1 MSDTDLTP
9 EQRAAVESTAHALEI
24 RAGAGTGKTYTL
36 AHRVARMA
44 RDGAPQHCLLVVT
57 FTREATASVARRL
70 GILLG
75 KDHQVRVQSFHQWA
89 ARELPPEERRFL
101 EDGEGRR
108 IVLQV
113 LQRRAVGPG
122 FARAL
127 GVAPGSGDDV
137 ATRVMGFLSYVRN
150 AETTVGGAIDGPYS
164 ALQPYDALLRDIEET
179 YVERKGNRL
188 DYDDLLL
195 AFRDRLKRD
204 ADYSRRVAS
213 ALDHLFVDEYQ
224 DVNPAQAQA
233 VRLLTVGPDAPG
245 VTVVGDPRQ
254 SIYGFR
260 GSSPRHL
267 QDFLK
272 AYGDRGERVALT
284 RSFRSTKSIVE
295 ASNEILPDPHPL
307 RAQPKAPQGSA
318 PRLLPCVDAA
328 VEARAVADHVERL
341 LGDGAQPADIAVLAR
356 SRHLAAAYVEEVQ
369 ERRRCDLWAKDNPD
383 QIEKADATPQK
394 MGAALLA
401 RAANVLE
408 RRRRLRSLQ
417 SEGLTLVEVKTIHA
431 AKGLEWDHVVVL
443 GARDGGLPSDHA
455 LSAPKHCAKEILEE
469 ERRLAYVAST
479 RARKTLLFTWPEK
492 GARRSY
498 EPSRFLAPLLPKPV
512 LASAPGPSKA
522 PALGKA

>member
-1 MSDTDLTP
+1 MSDPELTP
-9 EQRAAVESTAHALEI
+9 EQRAAIDSTAHALEI
-24 RAGAGTGKTYTL
+24 RAGAGTGKTFTL

-44 RDGAPQHCLLVVT
+44 RGGVPEHRLLVVT

-75 KDHQVRVQSFHQWA
+75 RDHEVRVLSFHQWA

-101 EDGEGRR
+101 EDGEARR
-108 IVLQV
+108 IVLQA
-113 LQRRAVGPG
+113 LQRRATGPG

-150 AETTVGGAIDGPYS
+150 AETTVGGAIDGPYA
-164 ALQPYDALLRDIEET
+164 ALAPYDALLRDIEET
-179 YVERKGNRL
+179 YVERKGGRL
-188 DYDDLLL
+188 DYDDLIL
-195 AFRDRLKRD
+195 AFRDRLRRLPEFRK
-204 ADYSRRVAS
+204 RVAGG
-213 ALDHLFVDEYQ
+213 LDHLFVDEYQ
-224 DVNPAQAQA
+224 DVNPAQAQT
-233 VRLLTVGPDAPG
+233 VKLLTKEDGAPG

-260 GSSPRHL
+260 GSSPRFL
-267 QDFLK
+267 LDFLK

-284 RSFRSTKSIVE
+284 RSFRSTRSIVA

-307 RAQPKAPQGSA
+307 RAQPKASEGAA

-341 LGDGAQPADIAVLAR
+341 LGDGASPNDIVVLCR
-356 SRHLAAAYVEEVQ
+356 SRHLAAAYAEEVQ

-383 QIEKADATPQK
+383 QIEKADTAPQK
-394 MGAALLA
+394 MGAAMLA

-408 RRRRLRSLQ
+408 RRRRLKSLH
-417 SEGLTLVEVKTIHA
+417 SEPLLAVEVKTIHA

-455 LSAPKHCAKEILEE
+455 LSAPKHCAKEILAEE
-469 ERRLAYVAST
+469 QRLAYVAAT
-479 RARKTLLFTWPEK
+479 RARRTLLFTWPEK
-492 GARRSY
+492 GARRTY
-498 EPSRFLAPLLPKPV
+498 EPCRFLAPLLPEPT
-512 LASAPGPSKA
+512 LAHV
-522 PALGKA
+522 PAAAKRAAIGTA